1 MNPSAREKIAA
12 ASKARWADET
22 MRAKMIDGIRAAW
35 RRRKQQRGS
44 AE

>member
-1 MNPSAREKIAA
+1 MKPSAREKIAA
-12 ASKARWADET
+12 ASRARWADKT
-22 MRAKMIDGIRAAW
+22 MRAKMIDGIRRSW